1 MVILNGTMC
10 CSHQT
15 LPINCQDLR
24 LRLLLRPFTHSEGKV
39 VLRLQGTVAWQTRI
53 HDIPFCV
60 EKKAIASSTVLN
72 HDCIGTVSLA
82 TAQELQSGYAEQQS
96 SSTATA
102 AAQH

>member
-1 MVILNGTMC
+1 MVILNGAMC

-24 LRLLLRPFTHSEGKV
+24 LRLLLRPFTHSECKV
-39 VLRLQGTVAWQTRI
+39 VVRLQGKGAWQTRI
-53 HDIPFCV
+53 HHIPCCA
-60 EKKAIASSTVLN
+60 EEKAIASSTVLN
-72 HDCIGTVSLA
+72 HDSIGTVSLA
-82 TAQELQSGYAEQQS
+82 TAQELHSGYAEQQS